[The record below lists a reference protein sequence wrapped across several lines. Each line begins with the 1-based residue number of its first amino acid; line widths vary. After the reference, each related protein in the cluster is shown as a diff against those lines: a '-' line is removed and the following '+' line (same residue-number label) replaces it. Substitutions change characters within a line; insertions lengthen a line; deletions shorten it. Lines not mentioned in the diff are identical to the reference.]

1 MNSEFSIRLSGLRKE
16 KNISQKEAAGNLG
29 VSQALLSHYEKGIRE
44 CGLDFLTKAADY
56 YDVTTDYLLGRTD
69 NRNGYYDIYNENDI
83 ETDKS
88 LNSSTV
94 FRCLVHTVNELTN
107 ISSESQDKIRKFL
120 MLTSYRLRIYSVSQ
134 GLTDKS
140 RFSLDINYADKL
152 ASDIQSDLLSCDY
165 NTKPQDIP
173 KDKTFTKTI
182 IKESE
187 KFIKQ
192 EIQNKLKKQK
202 QQ

>member
-1 MNSEFSIRLSGLRKE
+1 MELRYEQRIFHKAFRPQKRKKYQPERSGGKSRRFSGAFI
-16 KNISQKEAAGNLG
+16 
-29 VSQALLSHYEKGIRE
+29 
-44 CGLDFLTKAADY
+44 
-56 YDVTTDYLLGRTD
+56 
-69 NRNGYYDIYNENDI
+69 RNGYYDIYNENDI

-152 ASDIQSDLLSCDY
+152 ASDIQGDLLSCDY